1 MSPTDL
7 PPWPTLLAMAQAE
20 VAATV
25 RALPPDLRKHAQSL
39 PVTYEPI
46 PNEEL
51 AEDGMEEDLL
61 GLFVGEEMAAIGT
74 SLNPI
79 PAQILLFLENIWD
92 YSDADTERYREEI
105 RATYLHELGHYLGLD
120 EDDLEERGLG

>member
-1 MSPTDL
+1 MAQPDL

-25 RALPPDLRKHAQSL
+25 RALPPDLRARAQVL

-46 PNEEL
+46 PNEDV
-51 AEDGMEEDLL
+51 AEDEDGTDLL
-61 GLFVGEEMAAIGT
+61 GLFVGEEMAATGT

-92 YSDADTERYREEI
+92 YADADEALYREEV

-120 EDDLEERGLG
+120 EDDLDERGLG